1 MKTYEPEDE
10 LVSLYVRLRHET
22 LPIHPPAASVEL
34 PDGSHELV
42 APPDPF
48 AWLDAIGAPMT
59 PVRPVPRSEPSLVAL
74 AAMVLIVLVG
84 LVNAGYWL
92 GVWVR

>member
-1 MKTYEPEDE
+1 MKTYEPDDE

-22 LPIHPPAASVEL
+22 LPIHPPAAAVEL
-34 PDGSHELV
+34 PDGSHELI
-42 APPDPF
+42 APCDPLG
-48 AWLDAIGAPMT
+48 WQDTAPL
-59 PVRPVPRSEPSLVAL
+59 PVVPVERTEPSLITI
-74 AAMVLIVLVG
+74 AAMVLIVLPG